1 MHVVKLLRAFEKFA
15 LTISHSSLVVAG
27 PMVDWIIGKMEEL
40 GSIEGGIDEDVITEE
55 FIILI
60 DEDNTNVEFDSCDD
74 VYIMVLLI
82 DKFVGWT
89 VVFLLTAVEFHTDD
103 VVGKLDD
110 EILVEYNNDGE
121 AQTLSVIITIE
132 HEDITSAEI
141 VDSGST
147 AMLLLM
153 LILLLKVLNGSR
165 DDETI
170 SDLVLLLKVLNGRDD
185 ETISGVALLLRVL
198 NGRDETMSD
207 EI

>member
-1 MHVVKLLRAFEKFA
+1 
-15 LTISHSSLVVAG
+15 
-27 PMVDWIIGKMEEL
+27 
-40 GSIEGGIDEDVITEE
+40 
-55 FIILI
+55 
-60 DEDNTNVEFDSCDD
+60 
-74 VYIMVLLI
+74 
-82 DKFVGWT
+82 

-170 SDLVLLLKVLNGRDD
+170 SDLVLLLKVFNGRDD